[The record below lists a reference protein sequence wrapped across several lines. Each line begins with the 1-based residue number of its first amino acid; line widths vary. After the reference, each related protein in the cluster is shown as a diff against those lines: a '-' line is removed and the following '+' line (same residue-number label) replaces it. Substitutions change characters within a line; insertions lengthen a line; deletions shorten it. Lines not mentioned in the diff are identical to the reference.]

1 MGIDQQSFLMSRN
14 GNFNGT
20 TNSNG
25 FSVRSTNN
33 LHQQQNSATN
43 SLERNRSRQQM
54 GWLND
59 GMEPELYNEL
69 YNYPP
74 SLGELRQDHIEGNQH
89 NGSWF
94 DTDL

>member
-1 MGIDQQSFLMSRN
+1 MGIDQQSFFMSRS
-14 GNFNGT
+14 GNYNGT

-59 GMEPELYNEL
+59 GMVKMVL
-69 YNYPP
+69 
-74 SLGELRQDHIEGNQH
+74 Q
-89 NGSWF
+89 
-94 DTDL
+94 